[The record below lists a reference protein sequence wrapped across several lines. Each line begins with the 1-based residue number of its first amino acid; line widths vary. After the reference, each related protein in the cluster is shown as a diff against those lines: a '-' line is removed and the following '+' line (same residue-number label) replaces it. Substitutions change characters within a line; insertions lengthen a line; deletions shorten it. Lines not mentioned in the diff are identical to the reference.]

1 MITFPMKTTTM
12 RAPLVVLFALLS
24 VTCARQEDGFKSVVL
39 EQCARYPRMQMQDLY
54 KLAFQGAL
62 GNEHLM
68 TDTALVR
75 DYLRKELEELGPLRG
90 EPLFEEITPGG
101 TLVRVNLRPFKDG
114 GGDPERLLD
123 AMFQTASAFEPS
135 EERLESYLLSIRQL
149 ARDELIPI
157 TLGEFLPYVEH
168 LRTSGFPAL
177 HHSASYEKEYHP
189 AYRVVL
195 RALLPDVSTD

>member
-168 LRTSGFPAL
+168 LRTSGFPAV

>member
-1 MITFPMKTTTM
+1 MITFPIKTATM
-12 RAPLVVLFALLS
+12 RGAVVVLFALLTLS
-24 VTCARQEDGFKSVVL
+24 CARREDGFESVVL

-75 DYLRKELEELGPLRG
+75 NYLREELEGLGPPTG
-90 EPLFEEITPGG
+90 EPLFEDITPGG

-114 GGDPERLLD
+114 GGDPERLLE
-123 AMFQTASAFEPS
+123 AMLRTASAVTPS
-135 EERLESYLLSIRQL
+135 EERLESYLLSIRRL

-168 LRTSGFPAL
+168 LRTSGFPAV

-195 RALLPDVSTD
+195 RALLPDVSTH

>member
-1 MITFPMKTTTM
+1 MITFPMKMTTM

-24 VTCARQEDGFKSVVL
+24 VSCARQEDGFKSVVL

-75 DYLRKELEELGPLRG
+75 DYLREELEGLGPPRG

-168 LRTSGFPAL
+168 MRTSGFPAV